1 MARFSHLQLIGMA
14 LIASAIFCSI
24 GCSPQNSG
32 GASAQGQNQFSSSL
46 GVSYR
51 AEFAGVIRVFIE
63 GKHQYVIIREEETSR
78 EIYIET
84 DWKDRTLLQ
93 DEIDQKILSAKTRLI
108 FRARARHAGQFTIH
122 MYADNEVILS
132 GTDIWQTGSFSPMLK
147 EMLNDIARELRIE
160 YKVLF

>member
-1 MARFSHLQLIGMA
+1 M
-14 LIASAIFCSI
+14 
-24 GCSPQNSG
+24 
-32 GASAQGQNQFSSSL
+32 

-63 GKHQYVIIREEETSR
+63 GKHQYVIIREEESSR

-84 DWKDRTLLQ
+84 DWKDRTLFR
-93 DEIDQKILSAKTRLI
+93 DEINQKILRARTRLI
-108 FRARARHAGQFTIH
+108 FRARVRHAGQYTIH

-132 GTDIWQTGSFSPMLK
+132 GTDIWQTGPFSPMLRG
-147 EMLNDIARELRIE
+147 MLNDIARELRIE

>member
-1 MARFSHLQLIGMA
+1 MFYS
-14 LIASAIFCSI
+14 F
-24 GCSPQNSG
+24 GCSTQSSS
-32 GASAQGQNQFSSSL
+32 ASTLEQDQFSSSL

-63 GKHQYVIIREEETSR
+63 GKHQYVIIREEESSR

-84 DWKDRTLLQ
+84 DWKDRTLFQ
-93 DEIDQKILSAKTRLI
+93 DEINQKILGARTRLI
-108 FRARARHAGQFTIH
+108 FRARVRHAGQYTIH
-122 MYADNEVILS
+122 MYADNEVIRS